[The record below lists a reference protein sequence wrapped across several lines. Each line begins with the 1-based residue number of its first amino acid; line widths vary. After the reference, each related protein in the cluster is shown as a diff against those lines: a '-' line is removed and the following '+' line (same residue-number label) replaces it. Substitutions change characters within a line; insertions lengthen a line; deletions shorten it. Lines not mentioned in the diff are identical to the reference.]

1 MHRTNSH
8 LSLISVAVC
17 LAVSAT
23 CIVPA
28 VAEER
33 AYEIETFTGV
43 HVARGTSLEMSV
55 GDTLSAIATSDATS
69 LGELVVEVKDGVLH
83 VKRRSLTR
91 ENGYRGAVVKVTAP
105 NLSLDYIEVSTGS
118 EADIVDLSIENA
130 RVLVN
135 TGSRADLAGSCG
147 SIDAK
152 ITTGSELHAR
162 DLLCGKVKA
171 KARTGSSVNV
181 FASDSVEAYAR
192 MGSEVTVYGK
202 PANVKKGKFLGAEI
216 KIEK

>member
-1 MHRTNSH
+1 MHRTKPH
-8 LSLISVAVC
+8 LSLIVGAI
-17 LAVSAT
+17 SAAS
-23 CIVPA
+23 IAPA
-28 VAEER
+28 AAEER
-33 AYEIETFTGV
+33 AYDIETFTGV

-69 LGELVVEVKDGVLH
+69 LGELVVEVKDGILH

-105 NLSLDYIEVSTGS
+105 ILALDYIEVSTGS
-118 EADIVDLSIENA
+118 EADIKDLSIENA

-152 ITTGSELHAR
+152 ITTGAELNAR
-162 DLLCGKVKA
+162 DLLCEKVKA
-171 KARTGSSVNV
+171 KARTGSSVKA

-202 PANVKKGKFLGAEI
+202 PAKVKKGKFLGAEI